1 MSFVLF
7 DLQEVSNYGSC
18 FSCVLAVLLNYHLNL
33 KASRGCYL
41 NRVPVGQV

>member
-7 DLQEVSNYGSC
+7 DLQEVSDYGSC

-33 KASRGCYL
+33 KTSRGCYL
-41 NRVPVGQV
+41 NQVPVEQV